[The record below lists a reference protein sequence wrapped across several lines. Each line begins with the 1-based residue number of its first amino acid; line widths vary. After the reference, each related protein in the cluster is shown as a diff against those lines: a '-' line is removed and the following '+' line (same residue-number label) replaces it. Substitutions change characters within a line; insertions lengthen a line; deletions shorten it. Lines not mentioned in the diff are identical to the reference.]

1 MSFIQWLMLG
11 LVVYASGFG
20 LRHYYFKDK
29 LPNNDMVFG
38 LTAVCFA
45 ISCGVFLALNFWV
58 LKKPFDMAFVG
69 VSSLVSTFIFYY
81 GLTTDNNNNMNV
93 PD

>member
-11 LVVYASGFG
+11 LVAYASGFG
-20 LRHYYFKDK
+20 LRLYHYKDK
-29 LPNNDMVFG
+29 LPNKNSIIM
-38 LTAVCFA
+38 LTLLCFA
-45 ISCGVFLALNFWV
+45 ISCGVFLILNFWV

-69 VSSLVSTFIFYY
+69 VSSLVATFIFYY
-81 GLTTDNNNNMNV
+81 GLTADNHNNMNV

>member
-1 MSFIQWLMLG
+1 MSFIYWLMLG
-11 LVVYASGFG
+11 LVAYASGFG
-20 LRHYYFKDK
+20 LRHYHFKDK
-29 LPNNDMVFG
+29 LPENNIVFS

-45 ISCGVFLALNFWV
+45 ISCGVFVVLNFVV
-58 LKKPFDMAFVG
+58 LKKPFDVAFVG